1 MSLKTLI
8 YFVVIIGGL
17 GGGGWMIYDYR
28 ASIPPDLDSA
38 TPAQLVDYTLTRHFD
53 KMSEFDR
60 QKFIEETMGRYAA
73 MTDAER
79 EQVEAVVAK
88 MREDNPDQ
96 LKNQMMKFYKGFFI
110 GEARS
115 YVELPPA
122 ERAAW
127 LDARMGMWLAI
138 ANQRNPEQREK
149 EEAERKRREKEGEGP
164 LTPERQQK
172 IFNFFKKEILPNSTA
187 EERALFVVLMKDASP
202 KFEKLRKQNK

>member
-1 MSLKTLI
+1 MSLKTFI
-8 YFVVIIGGL
+8 YTLVIIGGL
-17 GGGGWMIYDYR
+17 GGGGWLIYDYR
-28 ASIPPDLDSA
+28 MSIPPDLDAA

-53 KMSEFDR
+53 KMSEYER
-60 QKFIEETMGRYAA
+60 QKFIEETMTRYAA

-79 EQVEAVVAK
+79 EQVESVVAK
-88 MREDNPDQ
+88 MREENPDQ

-115 YVELPPA
+115 YVQLPPD

-127 LDARMGMWLAI
+127 LDARMGMWMAI
-138 ANQRNPEQREK
+138 ANQRNPEQRAK
-149 EEAERKRREKEGEGP
+149 EEAERRKREEENEGP

-172 IFNFFKKEILPNSTA
+172 IVNFFKKEILPNSTA
-187 EERALFVVLMKDASP
+187 EERALFVVLMKDAAP